1 MKYLKNI
8 FRVIFF
14 KALNYKVFYIP
25 TSRIFYLFFIFKNRN
40 IKKIYNILLLS
51 PYRFRDDLDSLSNL
65 EDINIVK
72 FPLKL
77 QYFLFSSYSDQILL
91 TVFFIKKTMK
101 NFDYLIKLN
110 ILFENLLSYSL
121 KKLGINIV
129 ASSALNYSQ
138 DAIYFQFFKNKKI
151 KIIIIA
157 RENLAFKNIN

>member
-25 TSRIFYLFFIFKNRN
+25 TSRIFFLFFKFKNRN
-40 IKKIYNILLLS
+40 IKKKNINILFLS

-77 QYFLFSSYSDQILL
+77 QYFLFSSYSIK
-91 TVFFIKKTMK
+91 FF
-101 NFDYLIKLN
+101 
-110 ILFENLLSYSL
+110 
-121 KKLGINIV
+121 
-129 ASSALNYSQ
+129 
-138 DAIYFQFFKNKKI
+138 
-151 KIIIIA
+151 
-157 RENLAFKNIN
+157 